1 MDEIDE
7 VEVETLRE
15 RAGPY
20 KGEEGER
27 EWRERGRRGRAVEEE
42 SKKKEKTVLFCFL

>member
-27 EWRERGRRGRAVEEE
+27 EWRKDAEVTQDHVVCLGCRV
-42 SKKKEKTVLFCFL
+42 